1 MFDYDKLN
9 LTVGGT
15 ARSGGVTF
23 TGAANSS
30 HVVDGSISSF
40 SMVFGPSF
48 DFDFNRKV
56 ELVLGGGIG
65 FASYSDEIKSVGNST
80 GLSYNEDQTDFAAKL
95 KGGLNYSLD
104 SKSFIQGDYGF
115 NFVNSS
121 IENYTSDFTAHSFN
135 AKFVINF

>member
-1 MFDYDKLN
+1 MSQGQGRQDHSEES
-9 LTVGGT
+9 
-15 ARSGGVTF
+15 RSYSPKEKRSLVWEETIRWRDQTERSWEKEIKGSAKAPVK
-23 TGAANSS
+23 
-30 HVVDGSISSF
+30 VVD
-40 SMVFGPSF
+40 
-48 DFDFNRKV
+48 
-56 ELVLGGGIG
+56 
-65 FASYSDEIKSVGNST
+65 
-80 GLSYNEDQTDFAAKL
+80 EDQTDFAAKL